1 MAKLTDLNRK
11 KRFIVNAAYA
21 AIGLAIY
28 YVVFRYLIRIAWP
41 FVLAALAARILK
53 GPSYWLARKIR
64 ISQRLSGIILLAA
77 FYIVVVGGIGY
88 GLYET
93 GWAVGQWVSTFYSGY
108 RSSVEPALVSIFD
121 WYEQSIAPLGGDTSL
136 INNLGDQIVS
146 SISNVVSLVSSR
158 SILVVQS
165 IALGLPKFLIGFLFM
180 VVSSFYILL
189 DYDRVSYFLLRQFSP
204 NQQQIIVSSEEYL
217 GHAIGRLIVSYF
229 AIMSITFVE
238 LNIGLRIIG
247 IANAT
252 IVSLVIAIFDILPAL
267 GTGGIVIPWA
277 IIRLING
284 DIGTAVKLAILYVI
298 ITVIRNAIEP
308 KIVGDNI
315 GVHPVLMLMSMYLG
329 VTIFG
334 GIGIIVVPFTI
345 VVVKKLND
353 AGLISVFNSEYRQT
367 DEPHTKKRRCRKKD
381 SEEIAEALD
390 SARIVESDN
399 E

>member
-28 YVVFRYLIRIAWP
+28 YVIFRYLIRIAWP
-41 FVLAALAARILK
+41 FVLAALVTLVLK
-53 GPSYWLARKIR
+53 SPSYWLARKLRIGVR
-64 ISQRLSGIILLAA
+64 ISGAILLVV

-93 GWAVGQWVSTFYSGY
+93 GWSIGKWVSTFYAGY
-108 RSSVEPALVSIFD
+108 RSSVEPALINIFD
-121 WYEQSIAPLGGDTSL
+121 WYEQSIAPLGGDAAL
-136 INNLGDQIVS
+136 IDNLGNQILS
-146 SISNVVSLVSSR
+146 ALSNVVSFVSSR
-158 SILVVQS
+158 SLSVVQS
-165 IALGLPKFLIGFLFM
+165 IALGLPKFLIGFIFM
-180 VVSSFYILL
+180 VVSSFYMLL
-189 DYDRVSYFLLRQFSP
+189 DFDRVSYFLLRQFSP

-217 GHAIGRLIVSYF
+217 GHAIGRLILSYF

-252 IVSLVIAIFDILPAL
+252 IVSLVIALFDILPAL

-277 IIRLING
+277 AIRLING
-284 DIGTAVKLAILYVI
+284 DISTALKLAVLYVI

-329 VTIFG
+329 VSVFG

-353 AGLISVFNSEYRQT
+353 AGLISVFNSEYKQT
-367 DEPHTKKRRCRKKD
+367 DSIPKKRRRRKTDKA
-381 SEEIAEALD
+381 EIAEALD

>member
-28 YVVFRYLIRIAWP
+28 YVIFRYLIRIAWP
-41 FVLAALAARILK
+41 FVLAALVTLVLK
-53 GPSYWLARKIR
+53 EPSYWLARKLRIGVR
-64 ISQRLSGIILLAA
+64 ISGAVLLVA

-93 GWAVGQWVSTFYSGY
+93 GWSIGQWVSTFYAGY
-108 RSSVEPALVSIFD
+108 RSSVEPALINIFD
-121 WYEQSIAPLGGDTSL
+121 WYEQSIAPLGGDAAL
-136 INNLGDQIVS
+136 IDNLGNQILS
-146 SISNVVSLVSSR
+146 ALSNVVSFVSSR
-158 SILVVQS
+158 SLSVVQS
-165 IALGLPKFLIGFLFM
+165 IALGLPKFLIGFIFM
-180 VVSSFYILL
+180 VVSSFYMLL
-189 DYDRVSYFLLRQFSP
+189 DFDRVSYFLLRQFSP

-217 GHAIGRLIVSYF
+217 GHAIGRLILSYF

-277 IIRLING
+277 VIRLING
-284 DIGTAVKLAILYVI
+284 DISTALKLAVLYVI

-329 VTIFG
+329 VSVFG

-353 AGLISVFNSEYRQT
+353 AGLISVFNSEYKQT
-367 DEPHTKKRRCRKKD
+367 DSIPKKRRRRKTDKD
-381 SEEIAEALD
+381 EIAEALD

>member
-28 YVVFRYLIRIAWP
+28 YVIFRYLIRIAWP
-41 FVLAALAARILK
+41 FVLAALVTLVLK
-53 GPSYWLARKIR
+53 EPSYRLARKLKIGV
-64 ISQRLSGIILLAA
+64 RLSGAILLVA

-93 GWAVGQWVSTFYSGY
+93 GWSIGQWVSTFYAGY
-108 RSSVEPALVSIFD
+108 RSSVEPALINIFD
-121 WYEQSIAPLGGDTSL
+121 WYEQSIAPLGGDAAL
-136 INNLGDQIVS
+136 IDNLGNQILS
-146 SISNVVSLVSSR
+146 ALSNVVSFVSSR
-158 SILVVQS
+158 SLSVVQS
-165 IALGLPKFLIGFLFM
+165 IALGLPKFLIGFIFM
-180 VVSSFYILL
+180 VVSSFYMLL
-189 DYDRVSYFLLRQFSP
+189 DFDRVSYFLLRQFSP

-217 GHAIGRLIVSYF
+217 GHAIGRLILSYF

-252 IVSLVIAIFDILPAL
+252 IISLVIAVFDILPAL

-277 IIRLING
+277 VIRLING
-284 DIGTAVKLAILYVI
+284 DISTALKLAVLYVI

-329 VTIFG
+329 VSVFG

-367 DEPHTKKRRCRKKD
+367 DSPVKKHRRRKTDKD
-381 SEEIAEALD
+381 EIAEALD